1 MNEIKKIDYLLKT
14 LFKLNRSLI
23 TPDNN
28 KTLNLI
34 KKEIP
39 IKVLGSKSSE
49 KVYDWVIP
57 KEWLV
62 KDAFISDLKSNKII
76 DFKNNN
82 LHLLGYSHSID
93 RVMLFKDLKKKLH
106 TLRKL
111 PKAIPYRTSY
121 YKTDWGFCVNKEQYD
136 LLKKKKKL
144 KVKIDT
150 SFRNGKIAMG
160 EFLLKGKSKKEILFT
175 TYICHPSMAND
186 NLSGIILNTLLA
198 KYLKDKKKPYWSYR
212 FVFHPETIGA
222 LAYLKKKVRDVKKN
236 VLFGFVLSC
245 VGGPGEFFY
254 KKTFN
259 EEHFLNKLVINFFKN
274 NRIKLNVSNFD
285 IHGSDE
291 RQYSSQ
297 GFGINMGTIS
307 KSKYYEYK
315 EYHTSLD
322 DLDFVKSS
330 NILKTLNIYKK
341 IVNEIEKTSIHESII
356 KNGEPM
362 LSKRGIYPSVGG
374 KILPKT
380 NNLDFLSKILWILL
394 YSNGKNSDQQII
406 EKLKIGRNKYKKIIQ
421 FLLKKKLIKKN

>member
-39 IKVLGSKSSE
+39 IKMLGSKSSE

-136 LLKKKKKL
+136 LLKKKKK
-144 KVKIDT
+144 T
-150 SFRNGKIAMG
+150 
-160 EFLLKGKSKKEILFT
+160 
-175 TYICHPSMAND
+175 
-186 NLSGIILNTLLA
+186 
-198 KYLKDKKKPYWSYR
+198 
-212 FVFHPETIGA
+212 
-222 LAYLKKKVRDVKKN
+222 
-236 VLFGFVLSC
+236 
-245 VGGPGEFFY
+245 
-254 KKTFN
+254 
-259 EEHFLNKLVINFFKN
+259 
-274 NRIKLNVSNFD
+274 
-285 IHGSDE
+285 
-291 RQYSSQ
+291 
-297 GFGINMGTIS
+297 
-307 KSKYYEYK
+307 
-315 EYHTSLD
+315 
-322 DLDFVKSS
+322 
-330 NILKTLNIYKK
+330 
-341 IVNEIEKTSIHESII
+341 
-356 KNGEPM
+356 
-362 LSKRGIYPSVGG
+362 
-374 KILPKT
+374 
-380 NNLDFLSKILWILL
+380 
-394 YSNGKNSDQQII
+394 
-406 EKLKIGRNKYKKIIQ
+406 
-421 FLLKKKLIKKN
+421 